1 MDPVTGL
8 AIGRIAVGT
17 VALLSPGLAAKMFL
31 LDGAA
36 NRSLPYMTRM
46 FGSREIA
53 LGGLT
58 LTSSGEA
65 RRRLVQVGV
74 AVDGADAF
82 TGIAAAA
89 SGAVSKK
96 AGIVL
101 ALVAAGAVA
110 NGVAA
115 LQDS

>member
-8 AIGRIAVGT
+8 AYGRIAVGT
-17 VALLSPGLAAKMFL
+17 VALVSPRLAARLFL

-36 NRSLPYMTRM
+36 NPALTYMTRL

-58 LTSSGEA
+58 LAATGDA
-65 RRRLVQVGV
+65 RRRLVQVGIT
-74 AVDGADAF
+74 VDGADAF
-82 TGIAAAA
+82 TGIAAAI

-96 AGIVL
+96 AGITL
-101 ALVAAGAVA
+101 ALVAAAAIA
-110 NGVAA
+110 NGVVA

>member
-8 AIGRIAVGT
+8 ALGRIAVGT
-17 VALLSPGLAAKMFL
+17 VSLVSPSLAAKMLL
-31 LDGAA
+31 LDSRA
-36 NRSLPYMTRM
+36 NPSLPYITRM

-58 LTSSGEA
+58 LASSGEA

-74 AVDGADAF
+74 AVDAADAF

-110 NGVAA
+110 NGIVG

>member
-8 AIGRIAVGT
+8 AVGRIAVGL
-17 VALLSPGLAAKMFL
+17 VSLVSPSLAAKLFL

-36 NRSLPYMTRM
+36 NPSLPYLSRM

-58 LTSSGEA
+58 LVSSGEA

-74 AVDGADAF
+74 AVDAADVL
-82 TGIAAAA
+82 TGLSAAA

-96 AGIVL
+96 AGALL
-101 ALVAAGAVA
+101 AVVGVAAVA
-110 NGVAA
+110 NGVVG
-115 LQDS
+115 LQD

>member
-8 AIGRIAVGT
+8 AVGRIAVGL
-17 VALLSPGLAAKMFL
+17 VSLVSPSLAAKLFL
-31 LDGAA
+31 LDGPGNPA
-36 NRSLPYMTRM
+36 LPYLSRM

-58 LTSSGEA
+58 LAASGDA

-74 AVDGADAF
+74 AIDAADAF
-82 TGIAAAA
+82 TGISAAS

-101 ALVAAGAVA
+101 AVVATAAVA
-110 NGVAA
+110 NGVVA
-115 LQDS
+115 LQD